1 MNICRTSKDAFDKN
15 VNSLVPDLEKHDQS
29 GKGNS
34 TTNDLGTFEEIC
46 KEKVSDEE
54 LGSAISNQLAE
65 MTIKHWSNSS
75 K

>member
-34 TTNDLGTFEEIC
+34 TTNNLGL
-46 KEKVSDEE
+46 KKYV
-54 LGSAISNQLAE
+54 
-65 MTIKHWSNSS
+65 K
-75 K
+75 KK